1 MTFFHIGSGAGEAGH
16 GCGMRQGKAKD
27 LRRTVSYPATSNDPV
42 RHMQQVNNSLP
53 PALLRKSSD
62 DTRAQQPQGGK
73 SRNPECPVDYARIAW
88 CASTPIPLNTG
99 MPFCPA
105 LSRSLPSQPSSL
117 GLSNSKCQTAGALML
132 HEQIRPVLC
141 LHTGIVSVRT
151 VGAILHSP
159 AGPSR
164 HHI

>member
-1 MTFFHIGSGAGEAGH
+1 MTDDLLPYWLRSRRGGAWMWDEA
-16 GCGMRQGKAKD
+16 RQSKGLTED
-27 LRRTVSYPATSNDPV
+27 GVVSSKTS
-42 RHMQQVNNSLP
+42 QSAICSNSLP